1 VTGGLPGVDRRVL
14 ARRPRSGLLQA
25 FWPGWRLTIG
35 LACTIT
41 IATVLPVLAPH
52 YTRRFVDRA
61 IAGADVHDLWILA
74 VSYVVLAVGG
84 LAARS
89 LTGWLANGAA
99 WDGTNRLR
107 ERAAAHTLALGLP
120 YLSRHSPGELIERI
134 DGDVLA
140 IGDYAVTLLM
150 DVVVSVLLLV
160 GVIISIFFIDIRL
173 GVAATVFCL
182 LLGWLMF
189 KGQGLALPAEM
200 RSRARTAVLLGTV
213 EETMSGLEDVRANG
227 AGEHAVGR
235 FYRASREVYR
245 ADRRSGLVGTTV
257 VAGTSVAFT
266 IGTALLLG
274 VVSWLLSRGSLTVGT
289 AVLLFQYT
297 LLVRAPFEQLVEQI
311 RGYQGALAGMGRVR
325 ELLAQ
330 CADPPPPER
339 PRELPAAGPLDVVID
354 NVAYRYD
361 DASTNTI
368 SDLTISLRAGETLGL
383 IGRTGSGKTTIT
395 RLLLRIYDPTGGS
408 IQLSGVDLRDVDP
421 ESLHRRVAMVTQDV
435 QLFDASIRDNLTLF
449 RAGTDDER
457 LRHVLDE
464 VGLGA
469 WFGRQPEGLDSH
481 ADGMSAGE
489 AQLLTFARV
498 LLADPGLVILDEP
511 SSRLDPAS
519 QALIAAATD
528 RLLVGR
534 TGIIIAHRLSTLSGV
549 DQVAILRDGHVVE
562 QGRRTD
568 LLANP
573 DSETTALFTRAR
585 VRR

>member
-1 VTGGLPGVDRRVL
+1 MPLPGVDRRL
-14 ARRPRSGLLQA
+14 TDRRPWRTLLQA
-25 FWPGWRLTIG
+25 FWPGWRLAVVLGCSI
-35 LACTIT
+35 AV
-41 IATVLPVLAPH
+41 ATVLPILAPH
-52 YTRRFVDRA
+52 YTRRFVDEA
-61 IAGADVHDLWILA
+61 IAGAGFHHLSKLA
-74 VSYVVLAVGG
+74 VTYVVLAVGG

-89 LTGWLANGAA
+89 VTGWLANGAA

-107 ERAAAHTLALGLP
+107 ERAAAHALALGLP

-134 DGDVLA
+134 DGDVVA

-150 DVVVSVLLLV
+150 DVVVSVLLLA
-160 GVIISIFFIDIRL
+160 GVIISIFFIDVML
-173 GVAATVFCL
+173 GAAATVFCA

-200 RSRARTAVLLGTV
+200 RSRARTAVLLGNV
-213 EETMSGLEDVRANG
+213 EETMSGLEDLRANG
-227 AGEHAVGR
+227 AGEYAVGR

-257 VAGTSVAFT
+257 VAATSVAFT

-274 VVSWLLSRGSLTVGT
+274 VVAWLLSRSSLTVGT

-297 LLVRAPFEQLVEQI
+297 LLVRAPFEQLVEKI
-311 RGYQGALAGMGRVR
+311 RGYQGALAGLGRVR

-330 CADPPPPER
+330 RANPPAPQQ
-339 PRELPAAGPLDVVID
+339 PRNLPAAGPLDVVID
-354 NVAYRYD
+354 HVSHRYD
-361 DASTNTI
+361 GASADAVH
-368 SDLTISLRAGETLGL
+368 DLTINLRAGETLGL
-383 IGRTGSGKTTIT
+383 IGRTGSGKTTIA
-395 RLLLRIYDPTGGS
+395 RLLLRIYDPAGGAVR
-408 IQLSGVDLRDVDP
+408 LGGVDVRDIDP

-435 QLFDASIRDNLTLF
+435 HLFDASIRDNLTLF
-449 RAGTDDER
+449 RADIDDKR

-469 WFGRQPEGLDSH
+469 WFDRQSDGLDGH

-489 AQLLTFARV
+489 AQLLAFARV
-498 LLADPGLVILDEP
+498 LLADSGLVILDEP
-511 SSRLDPAS
+511 SSRLDVSS
-519 QALIAAATD
+519 QALIATATD

-534 TGIIIAHRLSTLSGV
+534 TGVIIAHRLSTLSGV
-549 DQVAILRDGHVVE
+549 DRVAILRGGRVVE

-568 LLANP
+568 LLADP
-573 DSETTALFTRAR
+573 DSETSALFARAR